1 MEGYNVINDIL
12 VGLFN
17 EILELE
23 ECAIITGEFSNMTV
37 NDMHIV
43 NAIGTGEGKNMSSI
57 AKALGITVGSLTT
70 SMNGLVKK
78 CYAVRERSEEDRRL
92 VLVKLT
98 DKGVRAYNQHS
109 AFHDELTKAAIESV
123 NPEEMPVLIKV
134 LSGVSDFFRGFK
146 KKYDKK

>member
-1 MEGYNVINDIL
+1 MEGYDLINDIL
-12 VGLFN
+12 VRLFHD
-17 EILELE
+17 ILELE
-23 ECAIITGEFSNMTV
+23 ECAIISGEYSNMTV

-43 NAIGTGEGKNMSSI
+43 EAIGTGEGKNMSSI

-109 AFHDELTKAAIESV
+109 AFHDELTKAAIESID
-123 NPEEMPVLIKV
+123 PEEMPVLIKV
-134 LSGVSDFFRGFK
+134 LSGVSDFFREFK